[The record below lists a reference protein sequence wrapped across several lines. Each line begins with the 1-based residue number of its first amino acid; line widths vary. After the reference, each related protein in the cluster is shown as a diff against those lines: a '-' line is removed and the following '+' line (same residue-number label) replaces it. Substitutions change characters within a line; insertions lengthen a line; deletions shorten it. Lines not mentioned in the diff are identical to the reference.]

1 MSGRSGPL
9 RTALVTGASSG
20 IGHAIA
26 VELAAGGAD
35 VHALA
40 RRQPVGPFTGWACD
54 VTDAE
59 AVTAT
64 VDAAAGEHGLDVV
77 VLAAGTNVVSR
88 RLDEL
93 DADAWDRVVR
103 TNLDGVY
110 HVLAA
115 SRRHLQA
122 RSGDLVIVASVSAA
136 WPDASG
142 AAYAASKA
150 GVLALARAAAHELQE
165 HGVRVTTI
173 LPGLVDTALLDRR
186 PEPPSAETRS
196 LALRPADVAAA
207 CLSALAMPKRACV
220 AELTLLPTALQ
231 TVGRG

>member
-1 MSGRSGPL
+1 MSAAASG

-26 VELAAGGAD
+26 VELAAGGAR

-40 RRQPVGPFTGWACD
+40 RHEPVGPFTGWACD
-54 VTDAE
+54 VTDAA
-59 AVTAT
+59 AVTA
-64 VDAAAGEHGLDVV
+64 VVEAAAGDHGLDVV
-77 VLAAGTNVVSR
+77 VLAAGTNVSGR
-88 RLDEL
+88 RLDQL
-93 DADAWDRVVR
+93 DAEGWDTVVR
-103 TNLDGVY
+103 TNLDGAY
-110 HVLAA
+110 HTLAA
-115 SRRHLQA
+115 ARRHLQA
-122 RSGDLVIVASVSAA
+122 RSGDLVLIASVSAA

-150 GVLALARAAAHELQE
+150 GVLALGRAAARELQE

-186 PEPPSAETRS
+186 PEPPTPVTRS
-196 LALRPADVAAA
+196 QALQPQDVAAA
-207 CLSALAMPKRACV
+207 CMGALALPRRACV

-231 TVGRG
+231 TVGGS